1 MTEHIIKIPD
11 VGEGIAEA
19 EIVELRVKVGDVIR
33 EDDVIAAV
41 MTDKATVEIPSPVS
55 GSVSWLGADIG
66 QTVAIGSVLIKIADE
81 SGEKVGASDPAP
93 AVTVTAA
100 PPVVA
105 APAVA
110 SRPKQEGEITIREV
124 VRDVSRPATS
134 VARSPGARPMAS
146 PYVRNYARERKVDLE
161 TVAGTGPAGRI
172 LAEDVDLHLSGGG
185 VNRGPQR
192 ATGVER
198 TKIIGLRRKIASRL
212 QSTKQRIPHFSY
224 VEEIDV
230 TELESV
236 RATLNG
242 NGDGSRPK
250 LTILPFIVR
259 ALVVALREYPKM
271 NSRFEDAEELLET
284 YAGVH
289 VGIAAQTP
297 GGLMVPVLRHA
308 EALSLW
314 DYAGEIRRLGDA
326 AKSGKIAADELSGST
341 ITVTSLGAMGG
352 IVSTPVIN
360 SPEVAIIGINKM
372 AIRPVWRDGAF
383 QPRKIMNLSS
393 SFDHRII
400 DGYDAAEFVQRL
412 RSLLECPTLLFVDRQ

>member
-1 MTEHIIKIPD
+1 MAEHIIKVPD

-66 QTVAIGSVLIKIADE
+66 QTVAIGSVLIRIADGG
-81 SGEKVGASDPAP
+81 GENVGAADHAP
-93 AVTVTAA
+93 AVVAVAA
-100 PPVVA
+100 PPAAVAPTVVSKPQKKPETVVA
-105 APAVA
+105 EA
-110 SRPKQEGEITIREV
+110 
-124 VRDVSRPATS
+124 VRDVPRPAAP
-134 VARSPGARPMAS
+134 VARSPGSRPMAS

-161 TVAGTGPAGRI
+161 SVTGTGPAGRI
-172 LAEDVDLHLSGGG
+172 LVEDIDLYLSGGG

-236 RATLNG
+236 RATLNAS
-242 NGDGSRPK
+242 GDGSRPK
-250 LTILPFIVR
+250 LTMLPFIVR

-271 NSRFEDAEELLET
+271 NSRFEDADEVLET

-289 VGIAAQTP
+289 VGIAVQTP
-297 GGLMVPVLRHA
+297 GGLMAPVLRHA
-308 EALSLW
+308 EALSLS

-360 SPEVAIIGINKM
+360 SPEVAIIGINKI